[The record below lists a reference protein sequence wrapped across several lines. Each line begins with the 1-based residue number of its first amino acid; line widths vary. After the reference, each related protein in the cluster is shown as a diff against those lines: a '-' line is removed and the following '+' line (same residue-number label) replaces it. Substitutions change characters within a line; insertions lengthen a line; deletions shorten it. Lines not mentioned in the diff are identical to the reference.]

1 MLRLEETSAG
11 NSIVGSVELDE
22 EVFISLC
29 DETKELLEFIK
40 KALLSSRCPEIPEHF
55 KNDEVFNEIYD
66 YISMIRAALR
76 HFAQGNLKWKVNS
89 RGFIAGCL
97 KELQAH
103 LRHLT
108 WHADRMAAGDFA
120 QHIDFMGDFAE
131 SFNNMSREFF
141 GALSALRESEANLRA
156 TTHDLY
162 ISEERWKLA
171 MTCTQDGIL
180 DIDVKAKKAFF
191 SKRLWE
197 ILRYPPKDDTV
208 DFDFN
213 VWGDMVLQDDREKWN
228 SLILT
233 LNNPEQDDES
243 RKKYIEF
250 RIKGHDGKYRWIGV
264 SYMFLRDDEGSAY
277 RFVGVC
283 EDIQERHEREEA
295 IRMQATHDQLTGL
308 PNRYLYK
315 DRLLQQ
321 MVMAKRNNSA
331 LILVVWD
338 LDGFK
343 GVNDTYG
350 HLAGDALLV
359 AVAKLMRSCMREMDT
374 LARFGGDE
382 FVMLLASPG
391 ENEEDVAMHA
401 TSRIFGALKKKIDV
415 GEAKVHIG
423 ASCGISFFPKHSSDA
438 EELFNRADKALY
450 SAKRTGKNKA
460 LIWTP
465 EIEKAE
471 EE

>member
-1 MLRLEETSAG
+1 
-11 NSIVGSVELDE
+11 
-22 EVFISLC
+22 
-29 DETKELLEFIK
+29 
-40 KALLSSRCPEIPEHF
+40 
-55 KNDEVFNEIYD
+55 
-66 YISMIRAALR
+66 
-76 HFAQGNLKWKVNS
+76 
-89 RGFIAGCL
+89 
-97 KELQAH
+97 
-103 LRHLT
+103 
-108 WHADRMAAGDFA
+108 
-120 QHIDFMGDFAE
+120 
-131 SFNNMSREFF
+131 MSREFF

-156 TTHDLY
+156 ITRDLY

-180 DIDVKAKKAFF
+180 DVDIKAKKAFF
-191 SKRLWE
+191 SRRLWE
-197 ILRYPPKDDTV
+197 ILRYPPNDGNV
-208 DFDFN
+208 DFDFDT
-213 VWGDMVLQDDREKWN
+213 WGDMVFPDDKEKWN
-228 SLILT
+228 SLIFT
-233 LNNPEQDDES
+233 LNHAEEDS
-243 RKKYIEF
+243 AGKKYIEF
-250 RIKGHDGKYRWIGV
+250 RIKGYDEKYRWIGV
-264 SYMFLRDDEGSAY
+264 SYMFLRDEKGNAY

-283 EDIQERHEREEA
+283 EDIQERREREDA

-321 MVMAKRNNSA
+321 MVMAKRSNSA

-359 AVAKLMRSCMREMDT
+359 AVANLMRSCMREMDT

-382 FVMLLASPG
+382 FVMLLASPS
-391 ENEEDVAMHA
+391 ENEEDVSMHA
-401 TSRIFGALKKKIDV
+401 TSRIFEALKKKIDV
-415 GEAKVHIG
+415 GEAEVHIG

-450 SAKRTGKNKA
+450 LAKRTGKNKA

-465 EIEKAE
+465 EIDNIE